1 MKRVREVIVV
11 EGKYDAIRLRSAVDA
26 TVVQTD
32 GFGIFRDKEQLVLLR
47 RMAQSRGLL
56 ILTDSDGA
64 GFVIRNFLGGSIPAA
79 QVKHAYVPELCGK
92 ERRKRVGSKEGL
104 IGVEGME
111 NAVILEA
118 LRRAGATFEDE
129 PDAAPATGCALTKA
143 DFYAAGLSGTP
154 DSAARRQL
162 LQEALQLPK
171 KMSANRLLDALNTA
185 ITPAEYAAALQA
197 VNARLTPDG

>member
-11 EGKYDAIRLRSAVDA
+11 EGKYDAIRLKSTVDA

-32 GFGIFRDKEQLVLLR
+32 GFAIFRDREQLALLR
-47 RMAQSRGLL
+47 RMAQTRGLL

-64 GFVIRNFLGGSIPAA
+64 GFVIRNFLGGSIPAE

-92 ERRKRVGSKEGL
+92 ERRKKVGSKEGL
-104 IGVEGME
+104 LGVEGME

-129 PDAAPATGCALTKA
+129 PGAAPVTGCGLTKA
-143 DFYAAGLSGTP
+143 DLYAAGLSGPP

-162 LQEALQLPK
+162 LQMTLRLPR

-185 ITPAEYAAALQA
+185 VTPAEYAAALQA
-197 VNARLTPDG
+197 VNARFPQDG

>member
-11 EGKYDAIRLRSAVDA
+11 EGKYDAIRLKSTVDA

-32 GFGIFRDKEQLVLLR
+32 GFAIFRDREQLALLR
-47 RMAQSRGLL
+47 RMAQTRGLL

-64 GFVIRNFLGGSIPAA
+64 GFVIRNFLGGSIPAE

-92 ERRKRVGSKEGL
+92 ERRKKVGSKEGL
-104 IGVEGME
+104 LGVEGME

-129 PDAAPATGCALTKA
+129 R
-143 DFYAAGLSGTP
+143 SEE
-154 DSAARRQL
+154 RR
-162 LQEALQLPK
+162 
-171 KMSANRLLDALNTA
+171 
-185 ITPAEYAAALQA
+185 
-197 VNARLTPDG
+197 